1 MTFTDSVWSRMNSH
15 RAGVIFPGKTKPK
28 MIASGSREFCEDAV
42 VNHDRKNPGNSNEY
56 IVHIATEV
64 GKPAGWSAE

>member
-28 MIASGSREFCEDAV
+28 MIASGSREFCEGAV
-42 VNHDRKNPGNSNEY
+42 VEHGRKNPGNEY
-56 IVHIATEV
+56 VVHEATEV
-64 GKPAGWSAE
+64 GKPEGWSAE